1 MDALRKARAGA
12 KGGAPI
18 PVPSPRTRV
27 EPPAPRPLPAPGLE
41 HRPRSA
47 RAPWGWGVLFA
58 LIFALYLPALSVG
71 FFSDDL
77 LFSVLARRDP
87 LALFRGVPELLH
99 YRPLSMSL
107 FWLMQRGFGHDRV
120 AFHFLTLSV
129 HMLNTALLYPILRRL
144 GAPRPVSRGAVAL
157 FGLLPFAHEPVA
169 FVMGSVHSLALFWL
183 LIATAMILRPGA
195 PAAPVRVALALGA
208 YLAAVLSHETGIVW
222 PAWLLGIA
230 GLRRGRF
237 PALRLGIPAG
247 AAVGIGYLLLWRT
260 LPRGDPGVLA
270 LPIFTLESSLYAAQG
285 WLYPL
290 GPILEPLWNTLFGP
304 RPILLRALRPGDW
317 IFLGLGGGIT
327 LGMMT
332 FARPRWVVP
341 LGLWG
346 FAVSIAPALTFWGPA
361 SGMMN
366 YPRMLLIP
374 GIWAALAWAGVL
386 EGIRRRG
393 AGGRALAGAGLGI
406 TLTAALLFLTAS
418 MGYYRDA
425 TAILQGMAR
434 AAWEAGARP
443 ILYVNLPYNVGY
455 RWFRA
460 RYYPYPYGGAG
471 AVLITDDRELA
482 GYIRINGGPDL
493 TGRPAG
499 WVRSAR
505 LDALYPNWFTPA
517 PSLSF
522 TELRDALED
531 HAVFVFRE
539 DLTWIPLHRIWR
551 VAKSPAGSDRWVP
564 GFHRLEPAPRFDE
577 RIVLRGWRVE
587 GEGSIPE
594 LILLWEAQAD
604 PGRRWQVFVHFLD
617 AQGRWIGQAD
627 GPMAGGL
634 APTEAWRAGD
644 QVLDAHPLPEG
655 AQPAFFRVGL
665 YDLQSGERALVE
677 WGSSTPAD
685 RSVLIPLRPAPRRLH
700 PLDADRR

>member
-1 MDALRKARAGA
+1 MGALGKARTGA
-12 KGGAPI
+12 KGRAPI
-18 PVPSPRTRV
+18 PAPSPRTRV
-27 EPPAPRPLPAPGLE
+27 EPPAPRPLPAPGRG

-47 RAPWGWGVLFA
+47 RAPWGWVALFA

-77 LFSVLARRDP
+77 LFSVLAPRDP
-87 LALFRGVPELLH
+87 SALFRGVPELLH
-99 YRPLSMSL
+99 YRPLAMSL
-107 FWLMQRGFGHDRV
+107 FWLMQRGFGYDRA

-129 HMLNTALLYPILRRL
+129 HMLNTALLYPVLRRL
-144 GAPRPVSRGAVAL
+144 GAPRAVSRSAVAL
-157 FGLLPFAHEPVA
+157 FGLLPFAHEPIA

-183 LIATAMILRPGA
+183 LGATAVILRPGS
-195 PAAPVRVALALGA
+195 PAAPGKIALALGA

-290 GPILEPLWNTLFGP
+290 GPILGPLWNALFGP

-327 LGMMT
+327 LGMMAL
-332 FARPRWVVP
+332 ARPRWAIP

-346 FAVSIAPALTFWGPA
+346 FAVSLIPALTFWGPA

-374 GIWAALAWAGVL
+374 GLWVALAWAGVL

-393 AGGRALAGAGLGI
+393 AVGRALAGAGLGLS
-406 TLTAALLFLTAS
+406 LTVALLFLTAS

-425 TAILQGMAR
+425 TAILEGMAR

-471 AVLITDDRELA
+471 AVLITDDRRLA
-482 GYIRINGGPDL
+482 WYIRINGGPDL
-493 TGRPAG
+493 TGRPTG

-517 PSLSF
+517 PPLGF
-522 TELRDALED
+522 TALRDALEN
-531 HAVFVFRE
+531 HAVYVFRE
-539 DLTWIPLHRIWR
+539 DLTWTPLHWIWR
-551 VAKSPAGSDRWVP
+551 VAKSPAESDRRAP
-564 GFHRLEPAPRFDE
+564 GFHRLEPAPRFDG
-577 RIVLRGWRVE
+577 RIALRGWRVE
-587 GEGSIPE
+587 EEGSRQV

-604 PGRRWQVFVHFLD
+604 PGRRWQVFVHLLD

-644 QVLDAHPLPEG
+644 QILDPHPLPEG
-655 AQPAFFRVGL
+655 ARPAFFRIGL
-665 YDLQSGERALVE
+665 YDLQSGERAFVE
-677 WGSSTPAD
+677 WEPHPPAD
-685 RSVLIPLRPAPRRLH
+685 RSVLIPPPLPSWGLL